1 MHTRTCNIDS
11 IRFAVLV
18 RDHNNGMP
26 ARSTAAAAQHS
37 ISTPALVSM
46 AGQWGAV
53 LAAAA
58 DAPAAVLAAME
69 ANGSATALHSSVL
82 RVDGVGYRC
91 CCLQVQKTLD
101 WINDLLLFSLPCFP
115 RAWPVTNSTY
125 KWAPQLRHLG
135 KAGPAVCQGITLL
148 LFSCCC

>member
-58 DAPAAVLAAME
+58 DAPAAVLAATE

-82 RVDGVGYRC
+82 RVDGAGYRC
-91 CCLQVQKTLD
+91 CCLQFQKTLD
-101 WINDLLLFSLPCFP
+101 WINDLSTVIQPALL
-115 RAWPVTNSTY
+115 
-125 KWAPQLRHLG
+125 PQSVAGNQQHLQVG
-135 KAGPAVCQGITLL
+135 TTAAASG
-148 LFSCCC
+148 